1 MLFLIKNIFIPSSIC
16 FFLLLIGVFLLFL
29 KKKKK
34 GLYFILAG
42 LSFYY
47 LFSITPGAD
56 FFLAPLESGFNQLSF
71 SEMNKANIIVVL
83 SGGEKTDLIRSSEVF
98 RISNLKNHQPT
109 VIISGTEELSLKT
122 RTSEIENFFID
133 RGIPP
138 ENIIVEDKS
147 KNTRENA
154 QEVVKQVKE
163 EPFFLITSA
172 YHMKRAISE
181 FENLESNPI
190 PTPVDFRVKSYK
202 YSLEDYIPDSN
213 NLRKTDLAFY
223 EYLGI
228 IYYNIFD

>member
-16 FFLLLIGVFLLFL
+16 FILLLLGVFFIFL
-29 KKKKK
+29 KKEKR
-34 GLYFILAG
+34 GFCFILIG

-56 FFLAPLESGFNQLSF
+56 FFLAPLESDFNELSI
-71 SEMNKANIIVVL
+71 SDINKAEIIVVL

-98 RISNLKNHQPT
+98 RISNLKNHQPI
-109 VIISGTEELSLKT
+109 VIISGTEELSSKN
-122 RTSEIENFFID
+122 RTSQIEKFFIN
-133 RGIPP
+133 RGIPA

-147 KNTRENA
+147 RNTKENA
-154 QEVVKQVKE
+154 REVVKQVKK

-172 YHMKRAISE
+172 YHMRRAVNE
-181 FENLESNPI
+181 FENLNSNPI
-190 PTPVDFRVKSYK
+190 PAPVDFRVKNYH
-202 YSLEDYIPDSN
+202 YSLEDYIPNSN